1 LSTKGIVEE
10 KREGAKKQGTR
21 PTASKQN
28 DETPEAAMEIDL
40 NREIVSAIIDK
51 AREFNEESDVMPLED
66 QEELAIGDGDFS
78 EAMVARHGED
88 PGYQRL
94 KGAIEDLDPDQQMT
108 LVALMWL
115 GRGDYTA
122 AEWDEALKFAEENWT
137 THTADYLIGTPLLA
151 DYLAEAL
158 EQAEDDE

>member
-1 LSTKGIVEE
+1 
-10 KREGAKKQGTR
+10 
-21 PTASKQN
+21 
-28 DETPEAAMEIDL
+28 MEIEL

-51 AREFNEESDVMPLED
+51 AHEFNEESDVTPLED
-66 QEELAIGDGDFS
+66 EVEPDIGDGDFS
-78 EAMVARHGED
+78 DAMVVKYGAD

-108 LVALMWL
+108 LVAMMWV

-122 AEWDEALKFAEENWT
+122 AEWDEALQFAEENWT

-158 EQAEDDE
+158 EQTEDDE

>member
-1 LSTKGIVEE
+1 M
-10 KREGAKKQGTR
+10 RANN
-21 PTASKQN
+21 N
-28 DETPEAAMEIDL
+28 DQPDDEAPGEPLDIDL
-40 NREIVSAIIDK
+40 NREIVSTIIDK
-51 AREFNEESDVMPLED
+51 AREFNEESDILPLEE
-66 QEELAIGDGDFS
+66 QEELDIGDGVFS
-78 EAMVARHGED
+78 EAMVARYGED
-88 PGYQRL
+88 PGSL

-108 LVALMWL
+108 LVALMWV

-122 AEWDEALKFAEENWT
+122 AEWDEALQFAEENWT